1 MPVDLVRSALSAPP
15 APAQAEAPPRVALAL
30 GMAGALGEE
39 LLALL
44 IADSGYRQVVV
55 GVTQPLGSA
64 TARFSPWVVGQ
75 GLPVVDEAWICLT
88 GDETF
93 VPAAS
98 PIHRVAN
105 HDLLDA
111 ARTAQ
116 ACGARTLVVV
126 APLSALLQ
134 MNAATQAAASAD
146 EIALVEMGFERL
158 VIVRPTA
165 ADVDAAG
172 ASLPVRLV
180 RSAARAVADI
190 MLPQYARALS
200 AKSAARAIVA
210 AVNEPGQPRGA
221 VTVLGA
227 SELLKLIEKRLPQLK
242 PKAERLR

>member
-1 MPVDLVRSALSAPP
+1 MRVDLVRSALAPS
-15 APAQAEAPPRVALAL
+15 PAQPRTEAPQRVALAL
-30 GMAGALGEE
+30 GLAGALGEE

-44 IADSGYRQVVV
+44 MADSTYRQVVV

-98 PIHRVAN
+98 PIRRVTAA
-105 HDLLDA
+105 DLLEA
-111 ARTAQ
+111 ARTARS
-116 ACGARTLVVV
+116 CGARMLVVV
-126 APLSALLQ
+126 APLAALLQ
-134 MNAATQAAASAD
+134 MNAATQTASSAD
-146 EIALVEMGFERL
+146 EIVLVEMGFERL

-165 ADVDAAG
+165 ADVDEAG
-172 ASLPVRLV
+172 ASLPRRLV

-210 AVNEPGQPRGA
+210 AVNRPAAPLPP

-227 SELLKLIEKRLPQLK
+227 RELLALIEKRLPQLR

>member
-1 MPVDLVRSALSAPP
+1 MPVDLLRSAVSSVPTQP
-15 APAQAEAPPRVALAL
+15 RAEAPPRVALAL

-39 LLALL
+39 LLAQL
-44 IADSGYRQVVV
+44 IGDTGYRQVVV

-75 GLPVVDEAWICLT
+75 GLPVVDEAWICIT

-93 VPAAS
+93 VPEAS
-98 PIHRVAN
+98 PIRRVAAE
-105 HDLLDA
+105 DLLEA
-111 ARTAQ
+111 ARTAR
-116 ACGARTLVVV
+116 ACGASKLVVV
-126 APLSALLQ
+126 SPLAALLQ
-134 MNAATQAAASAD
+134 MNAATQTASSAD
-146 EIALVEMGFERL
+146 EIALVEMGFAQL

-165 ADVDAAG
+165 ADVDEAG

-200 AKSAARAIVA
+200 AKSAARAIVD
-210 AVNEPGQPRGA
+210 AVNRPAAPLPA

-227 SELLKLIEKRLPQLK
+227 RELLALIETRWPQLK
-242 PKAERLR
+242 PKARRLR